1 MSSDSPKGKVVRSI
15 DGIIPKQSTLAHKEA
30 THHKIWF
37 THRRLLAWASIGVV
51 VAGAIIA
58 GIVILA
64 TGNSSSIPVAISK
77 EAGFPLYY
85 PSPMLKGYTYQTGSA
100 KLENG
105 VVFYTLKD
113 GVSNTIV
120 SEQAAPANPPA
131 LTQLAGFTS
140 LKTLA
145 GNAAIGTTSTKQPLA
160 IIVSNTTLITITGNR
175 GLPSDVVATL
185 AQNMDSLP
193 QE

>member
-1 MSSDSPKGKVVRSI
+1 
-15 DGIIPKQSTLAHKEA
+15 
-30 THHKIWF
+30 
-37 THRRLLAWASIGVV
+37 
-51 VAGAIIA
+51 
-58 GIVILA
+58 
-64 TGNSSSIPVAISK
+64 
-77 EAGFPLYY
+77 
-85 PSPMLKGYTYQTGSA
+85 
-100 KLENG
+100 
-105 VVFYTLKD
+105 
-113 GVSNTIV
+113 
-120 SEQAAPANPPA
+120 
-131 LTQLAGFTS
+131 